1 MTKKFFIIL
10 LLINLSLFPKE
21 VKKDLPFDTFHKG
34 VRESF
39 RTQKEVYIGSNAKYN
54 SMYLLLNY
62 GRDDL
67 LKLSIKEYNENSELR
82 NVLNTYFFKPSF
94 SKKKKLKGWKCLYK
108 NPDGESSL
116 VYKKLSLSGMPRE
129 IRYLDKDKKLSNN
142 KYGVAKEIYKL
153 DRNGNE
159 ILREYQN
166 EKGELVEQE
175 GIARITSE
183 YDENGNRILEKLFGK
198 DGNLKQDANG
208 ISQRVWKYDS
218 NGYLELAAEY
228 NNKNEPLSKVIVT
241 KRKYDNANRVTE
253 ESYFLEDIPTLNAD
267 GIHKIKWAYDEKG
280 NAIEEAYFNQENKE
294 SPARGI
300 IKYKWF
306 YDDKNNRIK
315 EEAVKFNQEKEI
327 YNYEPVKEEEKQ
339 ETKLTLHLQI
349 PSKEERRKL
358 ANKVIERK
366 VTRDENTFFYPKIF
380 LVRSTYDDK
389 GNLIQKEFL
398 NEKGDA
404 IPDYYS
410 SPTNIV
416 KVTWKYNKNSYPVS
430 EEYFDTENNPA
441 ERFFRGSKK
450 NWKFDRNGN
459 MKLYAEYKLTG
470 ELISDIFI
478 FKYDRSC
485 LKFLKEKNKTN
496 TEDKIQD
503 CITEKIIYDT
513 ENHIKYRAIRIL
525 GKDKSFQNEI
535 PFETILFSESR
546 IYNYPSWNG
555 NYYDASSYTQHKI
568 NIQSLLNLDQSI
580 QIELNDKY
588 IPTNMRIEG
597 KIKNTVFRENHPTF
611 ISLPKIK
618 DNE

>member
-54 SMYLLLNY
+54 FMYLLLNY

-94 SKKKKLKGWKCLYK
+94 SKKKKLKSWKCLYK

-116 VYKKLSLSGMPRE
+116 VYKKLFLSGMPRE

-142 KYGVAKEIYKL
+142 KYGFAKEIYKL

-349 PSKEERRKL
+349 PSKEERMKL
-358 ANKVIERK
+358 ANKVIENT
-366 VTRDENTFFYPKIF
+366 VTKDSKEFR
-380 LVRSTYDDK
+380 VRSTYDDK

-398 NEKGDA
+398 NEKGELVSYFDT
-404 IPDYYS
+404 S
-410 SPTNIV
+410 NIV
-416 KVTWKYNKNSYPVS
+416 KIRWKHDKNGFPIS
-430 EEYFDTENNPA
+430 EKYFDKE
-441 ERFFRGSKK
+441 SKPFK
-450 NWKFDRNGN
+450 MLYAGIEAKMKFDKNGN
-459 MKLYAEYKLTG
+459 LKFYESYDEKG
-470 ELISDIFI
+470 GSYFGKFI
-478 FKYDRSC
+478 FNYDNKC
-485 LKFLKEKNKTN
+485 IDFLKEKYGAFFGDFVQNCLIGELNDNYPGDYKISRFLIKSLSQESIFPFETN
-496 TEDKIQD
+496 VYIESRTYSYRIQEKEYTSFYYIRHRAYIRYPQFD
-503 CITEKIIYDT
+503 KIIYVEFDKNL
-513 ENHIKYRAIRIL
+513 EPIYVGLEDRMPKFFLNPKYNLIRL
-525 GKDKSFQNEI
+525 
-535 PFETILFSESR
+535 
-546 IYNYPSWNG
+546 
-555 NYYDASSYTQHKI
+555 YYGD
-568 NIQSLLNLDQSI
+568 
-580 QIELNDKY
+580 
-588 IPTNMRIEG
+588 
-597 KIKNTVFRENHPTF
+597 
-611 ISLPKIK
+611 
-618 DNE
+618 